1 VILYW
6 IVSIG
11 CIALTS
17 LLTGA
22 LASFAPA
29 GHPFHLLVVAIGYP
43 IVMLT
48 FWLIKFVIYQRVI
61 FRTAPTEWPRR
72 EWGLATGRTG
82 IRHSSGGSTTQGVV

>member
-1 VILYW
+1 
-6 IVSIG
+6 
-11 CIALTS
+11 

-48 FWLIKFVIYQRVI
+48 FWLIKFVIYQQII
-61 FRTAPTEWPRR
+61 FPNAHASRDPED
-72 EWGLATGRTG
+72 GRTPP
-82 IRHSSGGSTTQGVV
+82 RQRTPL